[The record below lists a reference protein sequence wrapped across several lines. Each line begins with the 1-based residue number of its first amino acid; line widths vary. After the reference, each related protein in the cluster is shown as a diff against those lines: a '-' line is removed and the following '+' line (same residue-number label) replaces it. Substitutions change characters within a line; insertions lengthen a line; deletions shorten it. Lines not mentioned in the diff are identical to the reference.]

1 MTLIRDRQKG
11 EIVLGKLRL
20 IEGLVVAGIMVAGG
34 VIMIDTKT
42 KQPAELPNSDVQVS
56 QVSYQR
62 KKDQSVDNSDL
73 LMVKVKNNGELKPVK
88 PVKLAH
94 SD

>member
-1 MTLIRDRQKG
+1 M
-11 EIVLGKLRL
+11 GKLRL
-20 IEGLVVAGIMVAGG
+20 IEGLVVAGITVAGG

-73 LMVKVKNNGELKPVK
+73 LMVEVKSNGELKLVK
-88 PVKLAH
+88 PEKLAH

>member
-1 MTLIRDRQKG
+1 MTLIGDRQKG
-11 EIVLGKLRL
+11 EIVLEKLRF
-20 IEGLVVAGIMVAGG
+20 IEGVVVAGIMLAGG

-88 PVKLAH
+88 PAKLAH
-94 SD
+94 SN

>member
-1 MTLIRDRQKG
+1 M
-11 EIVLGKLRL
+11 GKLRL
-20 IEGLVVAGIMVAGG
+20 IEGLVVAGIMVAGD

-42 KQPAELPNSDVQVS
+42 KQSAELPNSDVQVS
-56 QVSYQR
+56 QVSYQK

-73 LMVKVKNNGELKPVK
+73 LMVKVKNNGELKLVK
-88 PVKLAH
+88 PGKSAH